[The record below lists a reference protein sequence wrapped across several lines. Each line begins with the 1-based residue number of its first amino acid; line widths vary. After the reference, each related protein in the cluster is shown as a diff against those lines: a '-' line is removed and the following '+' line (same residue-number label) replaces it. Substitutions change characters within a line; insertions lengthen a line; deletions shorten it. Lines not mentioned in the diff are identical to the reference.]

1 MKLISVL
8 LFSLLL
14 SQNSFSLIKVGD
26 QGLCT
31 ELTTIQQNNQ
41 EILKNTCDSDNKSG
55 LVLIDF
61 VSATCTYCIGSLPEV
76 AHFAQEMQGQLTIR
90 QIGIDRNSDLLR
102 EYWKEHQQYMVFDLA
117 LDSQRTMKNAYQVTA
132 VPTHV
137 LIDKNKK
144 VLFVNVGALGEK
156 EYEQVRKIVRSQN
169 E

>member
-41 EILKNTCDSDNKSG
+41 EVTKNTCNSDNKSG
-55 LVLIDF
+55 LVLLEF
-61 VSATCTYCIGSLPEV
+61 VSATCTYCIGSLPKV
-76 AHFAQEMQGQLTIR
+76 AQFAREMQGQLTIR
-90 QIGIDRNSDLLR
+90 QIGIDRNPDLLR
-102 EYWKEHQQYMVFDLA
+102 EYWKEHQQYMIFDLA
-117 LDSQRTMKNAYQVTA
+117 LDNQRTMKNAYQITA

-137 LIDKNKK
+137 LIDKSNK
-144 VLFVNVGALGEK
+144 VLFVNVGALGDT
-156 EYEQVRKIVRSQN
+156 EYEQVRKIVRSHN